1 MKGEG
6 LLMFL
11 AGAAVGTVLTML
23 YAPMSGHDTRG
34 KLKSFLEKE
43 LDDKFCHCGEH
54 AHEKGVMDE

>member
-1 MKGEG
+1 
-6 LLMFL
+6 MFL